1 MQIEEPEVDGK
12 VESNDNPTQPRKRL
26 FNRLNPIKAVI
37 GGITQRENG
46 LNNVG
51 GKLNKV
57 PSISQGVSIFAD
69 YHKLLYR
76 GNVIDLA
83 VAVVIGA
90 AFASVGFLDSLVKDI
105 ISPIVSLASGKALK
119 ENFIIPRNDSK
130 FTNSDVN
137 TTEGSSQASNTLS
150 WNYGNFIQTVI
161 NVCIISACVFI
172 VIKLYQMGRNTK
184 VAVTEKKYTFCF
196 GSVELQTVR
205 CSECTSWLDMDK
217 YAKSEEVLP

>member
-1 MQIEEPEVDGK
+1 MSSNDTLCKDYIDTIMQIEEPEVDGK

-90 AFASVGFLDSLVKDI
+90 AFAS
-105 ISPIVSLASGKALK
+105 
-119 ENFIIPRNDSK
+119 
-130 FTNSDVN
+130 
-137 TTEGSSQASNTLS
+137 GSSQASNTLS